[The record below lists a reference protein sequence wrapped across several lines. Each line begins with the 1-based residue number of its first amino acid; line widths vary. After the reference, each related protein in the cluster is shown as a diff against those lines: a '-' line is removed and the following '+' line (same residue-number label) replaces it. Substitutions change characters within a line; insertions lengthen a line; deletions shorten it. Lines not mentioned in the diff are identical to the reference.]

1 MPAIESFV
9 IHIQQLQSRAIC
21 TQLREWSRPMKK
33 IARKKSART
42 AQPPQ
47 LMIGDL
53 EKKLRPGKWPFPTC
67 NGTYCMP

>member
-1 MPAIESFV
+1 
-9 IHIQQLQSRAIC
+9 
-21 TQLREWSRPMKK
+21 MKK

-42 AQPPQ
+42 AQPPK